1 MKVEI
6 NLKGKIVQEQAL
18 LITGETL
25 IFIYLK
31 FRWLF
36 ISNVSLRLKYVY
48 VFTKGKPE
56 LKKIYFKFIYMDN
69 YLIKLSWEL
78 FQISDFYS
86 TYRFKLNL

>member
-31 FRWLF
+31 
-36 ISNVSLRLKYVY
+36 
-48 VFTKGKPE
+48 
-56 LKKIYFKFIYMDN
+56 
-69 YLIKLSWEL
+69 
-78 FQISDFYS
+78 
-86 TYRFKLNL
+86 

>member
-31 FRWLF
+31 WIQLKMASRQDGRNLFFSHKGGTVPWLSLQNMF
-36 ISNVSLRLKYVY
+36 SYISLQIAFWYWLYYRL
-48 VFTKGKPE
+48 
-56 LKKIYFKFIYMDN
+56 
-69 YLIKLSWEL
+69 
-78 FQISDFYS
+78 
-86 TYRFKLNL
+86 